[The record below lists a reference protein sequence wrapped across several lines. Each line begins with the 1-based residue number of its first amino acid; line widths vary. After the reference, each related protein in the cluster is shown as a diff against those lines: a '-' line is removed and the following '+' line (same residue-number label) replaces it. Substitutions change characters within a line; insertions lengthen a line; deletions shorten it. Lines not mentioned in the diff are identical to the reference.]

1 MATSLFGP
9 GIGIGNRNGNRV
21 NPPNWNFVNRPPTV
35 NDNQVAEY
43 TVGDFWMDMSASPD
57 PVMWVLVS
65 LEGNSMSIG
74 AQATWV
80 EVTTGGGTFLNTLTG
95 DDAIPVTPLANNID
109 ILAQAT
115 AGATVGFSGAVPHQL
130 HLGVTDAG
138 DNTTIGLD
146 AGNVAMTATN
156 CTAVGLGAL
165 QSVTNS
171 AASTAMGSKTLNS
184 LTSGLADNGF
194 GSSALMKLTTGNAN
208 VAVGNSSQINNVT
221 GGTNVSIGN
230 ASLQNLVSG
239 NQNFSA
245 GHFSG
250 SAFTTN
256 ESNNIMIGNAG
267 VVSDNNTTRIGA
279 VAPGTGQIPISKTF
293 IYGVDGV
300 NVGSTANVVT
310 EVGNQLG
317 TAVITAGGGIVVTP
331 GPNEILISASGAP
344 ASAICAFAAY
354 NSVSRPNYFTVP
366 GTTTITFDQ
375 TFFNIGNNYN
385 TGTNTFTA
393 PVSGQYLFNMSV
405 SLDTVPNTIDSFSLE
420 LVTTTNTYLGNN
432 NSPTAI
438 AAAVGP
444 SSDVSQTFLVF
455 MNAGDTARVDAILGH
470 AGNCG
475 LSGFTGAP
483 PYRTTFSGT
492 FVDTTG
498 SATAGTTVA
507 FFGTANAENN
517 VTGDGTVFSLGAAT
531 AMTTVQNIGGGF
543 FPGNGAGTPASFT
556 APVTGTYILATTLA
570 THVDGG
576 GSPGGVVQGYS
587 LYLNGA
593 GYAGIYGF
601 PTLNQCTGFF
611 GANGNIDGSG
621 AIVTPLTAG
630 DVITWVYVAGNQN
643 RTASIVTG
651 TVSGALLTTS
661 SGANQ
666 FPTDA
671 GTATPLAGVLDING
685 DGLNINTTGSGHTV
699 NVNLTTPVV
708 VTSPVINQGTVMINA
723 GGVLKQSAQQA
734 WTPVLTFG
742 GASVGIVYSVQVG
755 TYVWIGNTVFFRC
768 TVQLTNKGSSTGG
781 AAITGLPHEPT
792 DISPI
797 SSLSAFITYSG
808 QLVCA
813 YQGGATAEIILWNQI
828 SGVDSLQLDDTAFA
842 NNSEIIING
851 SYILSS

>member
-43 TVGDFWMDMSASPD
+43 TVGDFWMDISASPD

-80 EVTTGGGTFLNTLTG
+80 EVTTGGGTLLNTLTG

-130 HLGVTDAG
+130 HIGVTDANN
-138 DNTTIGLD
+138 NTTIGLD
-146 AGNVAMTATN
+146 SGNIGMTGTNSTALGFGTLQHATSGISN
-156 CTAVGLGAL
+156 TAVGYL
-165 QSVTNS
+165 
-171 AASTAMGSKTLNS
+171 AANE
-184 LTSGLADNGF
+184 
-194 GSSALMKLTTGNAN
+194 
-208 VAVGNSSQINNVT
+208 VT
-221 GGTNVSIGN
+221 GGAFNTAIGSRALQVATTASNNVVVGYN
-230 ASLQNLVSG
+230 ASSSLTNGTQNV
-239 NQNFSA
+239 F
-245 GHFSG
+245 
-250 SAFTTN
+250 
-256 ESNNIMIGNAG
+256 IGMGTGADATAA
-267 VVSDNNTTRIGA
+267 DNNTAIGWAALDDLVTGANNIAVGLLAGTSYTTSESSNIVIGNSGVISENNTIRIGTPGSGSGEQNRCF
-279 VAPGTGQIPISKTF
+279 VA
-293 IYGVDGV
+293 GVDGV

-331 GPNEILISASGAP
+331 GPNEIVISASGAP

-366 GTTTITFDQ
+366 GGTVITFDQ

-393 PVSGQYLFNMSV
+393 PVSGQYLFSMSV
-405 SLDTVPNTIDSFSLE
+405 GMSGIPNTITSYSLE

-432 NSPTAI
+432 HSPTAI
-438 AAAVGP
+438 ASAVGTGEA
-444 SSDVSQTFLVF
+444 VSQTFLVF
-455 MNAGDTARVDAILGH
+455 MNAGDTAYVNAILD
-470 AGNCG
+470 ASGNCT
-475 LSGFTGAP
+475 LDGFTGSP

-570 THVDGG
+570 TNVAGG
-576 GSPGGVVQGYS
+576 GSPGGVVQGYA

-661 SGANQ
+661 SGANN

-671 GTATPLAGVLDING
+671 GTATPLAGVLNVLG
-685 DGLNINTTGSGHTV
+685 DGAGLISTSGSGNTV
-699 NVNLTTPVV
+699 TINSTYQTGTFTP
-708 VTSPVINQGTVMINA
+708 TLS
-723 GGVLKQSAQQA
+723 
-734 WTPVLTFG
+734 FG
-742 GASVGIVYSVQVG
+742 GTSVGIVYSAQIGEYIKIGQMV
-755 TYVWIGNTVFFRC
+755 YVNLA
-768 TVQLTNKGSSTGG
+768 LTITSKGSSTGLALING
-781 AAITGLPHEPT
+781 FPFTNAGSAIHAHTYLAITNGITLDAGYTYAGLAFT
-792 DISPI
+792 GT
-797 SSLSAFITYSG
+797 SANIEEYG
-808 QLVCA
+808 
-813 YQGGATAEIILWNQI
+813 
-828 SGVDSLQLDDTAFA
+828 SGVNFNQLTDTNFA
-842 NNSEIIING
+842 NATT
-851 SYILSS
+851 LTSSFCYSTGAL